1 MMNVTEI
8 RKYAKLMQEL
18 GLTALEITEDAR
30 TVRLERSVPVQQKE
44 IIPVDTT
51 EPAACV
57 ASEKTVKNQDEYSV
71 TSPLVGLFYA
81 APAENAEP
89 YVSIGDHV
97 KKGQTLCII
106 EAMKLMNE
114 ITAEEDGVIS
124 DICVTNGQVVEY
136 GTELFRIKR

>member
-71 TSPLVGLFYA
+71 TSLWSVCSMRRLPKMRNRMYPSA
-81 APAENAEP
+81 
-89 YVSIGDHV
+89 
-97 KKGQTLCII
+97 T
-106 EAMKLMNE
+106 M
-114 ITAEEDGVIS
+114 
-124 DICVTNGQVVEY
+124 
-136 GTELFRIKR
+136 